1 MPSLPPRWCACP
13 LSGCPSRGHHRP
25 RDSRLADRHQ
35 SASVPRSRR
44 GRPSCR
50 RRIAGRADGPRRHNR
65 LLPVAICRGR
75 RTIKCNGQ
83 NMRIMGHG
91 KPFES
96 GVDAPEISRAN
107 ARRNESLTSRPNGT
121 LRSCCGSPAH
131 RSRILARVTATA
143 GRWCGGGSGTAAPP
157 ARCSFPRAMP
167 CPGIPAAPWT
177 GAAEPQPQLCD
188 AHRADKDSPNVA
200 SGLLHSCIR
209 FPRAS

>member
-96 GVDAPEISRAN
+96 GVDAPEISRAKCQK
-107 ARRNESLTSRPNGT
+107 E
-121 LRSCCGSPAH
+121 
-131 RSRILARVTATA
+131 RILDQQAKRHLEELLRQPGTQIEDSVRVTATA
-143 GRWCGGGSGTAAPP
+143 GCWCG
-157 ARCSFPRAMP
+157 
-167 CPGIPAAPWT
+167 
-177 GAAEPQPQLCD
+177 
-188 AHRADKDSPNVA
+188 
-200 SGLLHSCIR
+200 
-209 FPRAS
+209 

>member
-44 GRPSCR
+44 GRRRCR
-50 RRIAGRADGPRRHNR
+50 RRKAGRADGPRRHNR
-65 LLPVAICRGR
+65 LLPVAVCCGR
-75 RTIKCNGQ
+75 RHDQ
-83 NMRIMGHG
+83 VQRPEHADHGHG
-91 KPFES
+91 KPS
-96 GVDAPEISRAN
+96 NPASMPRKSPVPN
-107 ARRNESLTSRPNGT
+107 ARRNESLANRPNGT

-143 GRWCGGGSGTAAPP
+143 DRWCGGGSGTAAPP